1 MTPEE
6 QPLVSSDIHQHP
18 QSLDV
23 VRRLTSEN
31 EALTRDV
38 VRLMEAR
45 DAARLQLQAAEK
57 AGTERVAALENE
69 FRIIGNLCSE
79 HGVFANKG
87 LPEYNGGLFAQ
98 VRDTLTKYGQGS
110 ERVRKL
116 LSARSEETLEQAI
129 TRACVG
135 LETLPKM
142 QEERDALAAEV
153 QRLQKLAEDRR
164 VRFTEAQEEIY
175 KLRVRANEL
184 EPNHIDLTE
193 WNGLSEDRRVEITH
207 HLRGSLQARMDH
219 RKKALALL
227 APEMVMRVL
236 KQRQDE
242 DSIAMDVLRSLVL
255 GPTERAAEDVEQ
267 ET

>member
-18 QSLDV
+18 PSQEVAQKLTGQVASLQYLEKVGRD
-23 VRRLTSEN
+23 RITS
-31 EALTRDV
+31 
-38 VRLMEAR
+38 
-45 DAARLQLQAAEK
+45 
-57 AGTERVAALENE
+57 LENE
-69 FRIIGNLCSE
+69 LRLIGHLCDDR
-79 HGVFANKG
+79 GVSANKRI
-87 LPEYNGGLFAQ
+87 PEYNGGLFAQ
-98 VRDTLTKYGQGS
+98 VRDTITKCVQGG
-110 ERVRKL
+110 ERARKL

-129 TRACVG
+129 TRACVD

-255 GPTERAAEDVEQ
+255 GPTERAAEDE

>member
-1 MTPEE
+1 
-6 QPLVSSDIHQHP
+6 
-18 QSLDV
+18 
-23 VRRLTSEN
+23 
-31 EALTRDV
+31 
-38 VRLMEAR
+38 
-45 DAARLQLQAAEK
+45 
-57 AGTERVAALENE
+57 
-69 FRIIGNLCSE
+69 
-79 HGVFANKG
+79 
-87 LPEYNGGLFAQ
+87 
-98 VRDTLTKYGQGS
+98 
-110 ERVRKL
+110 
-116 LSARSEETLEQAI
+116 
-129 TRACVG
+129 VG